1 MTLHR
6 REILNMCDELMMRDM
21 KASWMV
27 NTRVDLVDDVMLG
40 KMAKAGGFNIFFGVE
55 SDNSR
60 VSNEEIRNNISGESI
75 FNAILL
81 SNKDG
86 IQTNI

>member
-1 MTLHR
+1 
-6 REILNMCDELMMRDM
+6 MCDELMMRDM